1 MYEAS
6 TERTYMRGK
15 ERRRETRWVGYGGVS
30 VSTERRNARLTLSEH
45 VTKVRGQVDSVDSE
59 EN

>member
-1 MYEAS
+1 M
-6 TERTYMRGK
+6 
-15 ERRRETRWVGYGGVS
+15 
-30 VSTERRNARLTLSEH
+30 ERRNARLTLSEH